1 MVFQE
6 YALFPHMSVAKN
18 VAFGGGEARVAEL
31 LERFGIANLAGE
43 RPAAL
48 SGGERQRVALAR
60 ALAREPRVLLFDEP
74 LSALDAHTRASV
86 RAELQELLAELA
98 LPTLLV
104 THDFR
109 DAAALAD
116 RIGVVVA
123 GQLRQIGTAVELVDD
138 PADPFVVSL
147 TGGNLLTG
155 SASPLA
161 GGGSQVLLDDG
172 TIVRSDARATGR
184 VGVAVYPWEVTV
196 GSPAQRNG
204 DANVVVAPISALAL
218 EGGRMRVR
226 VGALTAEGPRDELEG
241 LGLRRGAPAAASF
254 SPARARLLSLDED

>member
-1 MVFQE
+1 MFQE
-6 YALFPHMSVAKN
+6 YALFPHMTVAKN
-18 VAFGGGEARVAEL
+18 VAFGGGGDLRVGEL
-31 LERFGIANLAGE
+31 LERFGIAGLAHE
-43 RPAAL
+43 RPTSL

-60 ALAREPRVLLFDEP
+60 ALARGPQVLLFDEP
-74 LSALDAHTRASV
+74 LSALDAHTRATV

-123 GQLRQIGTAVELVDD
+123 GQLRQIGTAVELVDH

-155 SASPLA
+155 TASPLA
-161 GGGSQVLLDDG
+161 GGGSEVLLDDG
-172 TIVRSDARATGR
+172 SVVRSDARATGR
-184 VGVAVYPWEVTV
+184 VGVAVYPWEVTL
-196 GSPAQRNG
+196 
-204 DANVVVAPISALAL
+204 DAPGPSDGRVNSITAPISALAP
-218 EGGRMRVR
+218 EGGRMRAR
-226 VGALTAEGPRDELEG
+226 VGALTAECPREEFER
-241 LGLRRGAPAAASF
+241 LGLQRGDPARASF
-254 SPARARLLSLDED
+254 SPADARLLALGEE